1 MKSFRIFGAFRRRSV
16 IIGCFALVAM
26 SFATAHA
33 IERPLTDADV
43 ARYLPRLRAEAAA
56 FTKTVSEAREGSAAI
71 ISTVEKREKLLADM
85 ASGKT
90 DIAAWMRSQTDYAL
104 VPAGAVYCDKCSQA
118 LVYESGAAVF
128 TFEKE
133 SPYRELLRRTA
144 TGDEA
149 AHDEFNIRRGEE
161 EVKGR
166 TATQQAMN
174 DFVAGIAAF
183 YFDHGFVEGKG
194 PNNDPIFVRSLY
206 APDER
211 VSVAIWEAN
220 PYCGLLPGN
229 IIPPCAALPTGPF
242 IEIKFEGE
250 MVALPAALAGKEST
264 GVSVAGSA
272 GAPAAEETADPDYE
286 RVRNA
291 LLLARMD
298 ADNPSALEFD
308 IPPDAPPEAK
318 AEIAKIAAE
327 FAPRKANVL
336 VYKRHEAE
344 LAPILDALLE
354 LSEK

>member
-1 MKSFRIFGAFRRRSV
+1 
-16 IIGCFALVAM
+16 
-26 SFATAHA
+26 
-33 IERPLTDADV
+33 
-43 ARYLPRLRAEAAA
+43 
-56 FTKTVSEAREGSAAI
+56 
-71 ISTVEKREKLLADM
+71 
-85 ASGKT
+85 
-90 DIAAWMRSQTDYAL
+90 MRSQTDYAL

-166 TATQQAMN
+166 NATQQAMN

-194 PNNDPIFVRSLY
+194 AGSNPIFVRSLQS
-206 APDER
+206 PDER
-211 VSVAIWEAN
+211 VSVSIWEAN
-220 PYCGLLPGN
+220 PYCGLYPRN
-229 IIPPCAALPTGPF
+229 IIPPCAALPTGPL
-242 IEIKFEGE
+242 IEISLEGE
-250 MVALPAALAGKEST
+250 SGADTALAAANDTLAADT
-264 GVSVAGSA
+264 G
-272 GAPAAEETADPDYE
+272 EEKQDPDYE

-308 IPPDAPPEAK
+308 IPPDAPPEVKAK
-318 AEIAKIAAE
+318 IASIAAE